1 MKLED
6 LRAAY
11 KQFFD
16 TEAGKHLFNK
26 LNEMITQLHKQAE
39 DNAEVS
45 RDLVQQSKGIRT
57 IQNHIVSVINSS
69 RSKP

>member
-11 KQFFD
+11 KQFFN

-26 LNEMITQLHKQAE
+26 LDEIISQLHKQAE

-69 RSKP
+69 KKP